1 MEIKNL
7 LLDTNAY
14 TAFKK
19 DDFEAVAVFKSAPKL
34 YLNSIVLGELQS
46 GFAVGNKQV
55 KNQQELEAFLQL
67 EKVSILTVDEIT
79 ANYYAKI
86 YKQLREAGHPIPTN
100 DMWIAAIALQHDL
113 PVFTY
118 DKHFS
123 VIDGLVVGNAVLDFA

>member
-1 MEIKNL
+1 MEIKEL

-19 DDFEAVAVFKSAPKL
+19 NDFEAVAVFKSAPNL
-34 YLNSIVLGELQS
+34 YLSSIVLGELQS

-67 EKVSILTVDEIT
+67 EKVSVLTVDEIT

-86 YKQLREAGHPIPTN
+86 YKQLRETGHPIPTN

>member
-1 MEIKNL
+1 MEIKEL

-67 EKVSILTVDEIT
+67 EKVSVLTVDEIT

-123 VIDGLVVGNAVLDFA
+123 VIDGLVMGNTVLDFA